1 MSYNNK
7 IIPNWLYVDITIQR
21 ESKADYHMY
30 EVKSILC
37 YLEMI
42 SGGIQVV

>member
-1 MSYNNK
+1 MSNNNK

-21 ESKADYHMY
+21 ESKADHHMY